1 MEIEFHAGVVTVRE
15 DRSEMCFSPSSAK
28 TIVHQFYSDRL
39 GNVEIKSASYANFSL
54 ISLQP
59 KKPRFFIFSDVEPL
73 AFNRVVELC
82 DGTIYNNISSQDI
95 LVRGPRH
102 ELESLAHELNIR
114 FLKN

>member
-73 AFNRVVELC
+73 AFKTVVELC
-82 DGTIYNNISSQDI
+82 DGTIYNNSSQEI
-95 LVRGPRH
+95 VFRGPRH